1 MTTAWVPR
9 AVSGAAV
16 IGVVIA
22 AGAGAAAFTVSPHDV
37 TLVVDGAR
45 RSLSVG
51 DGSVSDALAE
61 AGVPVAAADDVVPA
75 RTQPVREKMTITL
88 THAQPAWVQEP
99 GETRATR
106 RAIAGTSLTDQV
118 VRLRQDHPQA
128 QLTVPRTA
136 SGTSLPL
143 VSDDTQVTVHVDGD
157 TRTIDA
163 PAGLA
168 AADALAASGIA
179 LGPLDQ
185 VSLGLGGEGL
195 PSLTITRIGRQGV
208 HEDVE
213 IPFETQEK
221 KDDTLFVGQ
230 RIVDVEGVSGL
241 KRVTYAVQSANG
253 AESTRE
259 VVSEEVVRKPVSE
272 VVRVGTRELPTG
284 AAASGSAGDAQQI
297 ALALLPEFGFGADQF
312 TCLQTLWNHES
323 GWTLTATNPSSGA
336 YGIPQALPGS
346 KMASAGADWRTN
358 PATQIRWGLGYIAQ
372 RYSTPCGALA
382 AWNSKGWY

>member
-1 MTTAWVPR
+1 M
-9 AVSGAAV
+9 
-16 IGVVIA
+16 
-22 AGAGAAAFTVSPHDV
+22 
-37 TLVVDGAR
+37 
-45 RSLSVG
+45 
-51 DGSVSDALAE
+51 
-61 AGVPVAAADDVVPA
+61 
-75 RTQPVREKMTITL
+75 
-88 THAQPAWVQEP
+88 
-99 GETRATR
+99 
-106 RAIAGTSLTDQV
+106 
-118 VRLRQDHPQA
+118 
-128 QLTVPRTA
+128 
-136 SGTSLPL
+136 
-143 VSDDTQVTVHVDGD
+143 TVHVDGD

-323 GWTLTATNPSSGA
+323 GGHSRQRIPRRGLRDPAGPA
-336 YGIPQALPGS
+336 GIEDGVCR
-346 KMASAGADWRTN
+346 G
-358 PATQIRWGLGYIAQ
+358 
-372 RYSTPCGALA
+372 
-382 AWNSKGWY
+382 